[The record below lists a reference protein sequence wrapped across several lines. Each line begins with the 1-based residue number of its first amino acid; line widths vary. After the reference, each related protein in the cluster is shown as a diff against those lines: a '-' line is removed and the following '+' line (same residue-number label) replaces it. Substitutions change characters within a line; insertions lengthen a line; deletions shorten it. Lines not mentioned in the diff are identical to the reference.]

1 MPIFSVAFSIN
12 FSLFFSPPQNNS
24 RSMGRLPSFNPSI
37 TDEISAD
44 DSSST
49 SPISLSFSRRDSSLI
64 VSNLRVLGN
73 IFVMVS
79 EKVICFA
86 MGVDV
91 LLLP

>member
-1 MPIFSVAFSIN
+1 
-12 FSLFFSPPQNNS
+12 
-24 RSMGRLPSFNPSI
+24 MGRLPSFNPSI

-49 SPISLSFSRRDSSLI
+49 SPISLSFSRKDSSLI
-64 VSNLRVLGN
+64 VSNLRVLGKN
-73 IFVMVS
+73 FVMVS